1 MFNKPKG
8 SDRMKN
14 IEMQVAGNVLTI
26 KVDLSKNLGPS
37 KSGKT
42 TIIATTAGNISIP
55 GTDAKAGIN
64 IYR

>member
-1 MFNKPKG
+1 
-8 SDRMKN
+8 MKN
-14 IEMQVAGNVLTI
+14 IDMQVAGNTLTI
-26 KVDLSKNLGPS
+26 TVDLSKNLGPS